1 MQKIFEKRLIML
13 KPEELTISTTQPRRH
28 FDRHELLKLE
38 NSIAINGII
47 EPLAVRKLP
56 DGKYEIIAGER
67 RFRAAKQV
75 GLRRI
80 PCVIHTVDEQSS
92 AILSLAENIQR
103 SNLSIFEEARAL
115 DKLINYYGITHSEV
129 AIKLGI
135 PQSALSDKLRLL
147 DFPKM
152 LRDKITKARLTER
165 HALMLFKVPETKREA
180 VLDHIIANELTP
192 LQTEKY
198 IEDILLEK
206 PAVTEEHKP
215 LRKQAIG
222 DVRLF
227 YNSLIKHVN
236 TLCNSGINAKL
247 RKTETEKYIEY
258 KVRIKKAVPKNED
271 CEQLKIC

>member
-1 MQKIFEKRLIML
+1 MQRIFEKRLLML

-135 PQSALSDKLRLL
+135 PQSALSNKLRLL

-152 LRDKITKARLTER
+152 LRDKITKARLTEP

-180 VLDHIIANELTP
+180 VLEHIIANELTP

-227 YNSLIKHVN
+227 YNSLTKHVN

>member
-1 MQKIFEKRLIML
+1 MQKIFEKRLLML

-152 LRDKITKARLTER
+152 LRDKITKARLTEQ

-180 VLDHIIANELTP
+180 VLEHIIANELTP
-192 LQTEKY
+192 FQTEKY

-206 PAVTEEHKP
+206 HAVTEEHKP

-227 YNSLIKHVN
+227 YNSLTKHVN

-258 KVRIKKAVPKNED
+258 KVRIKKAVPQKED

>member
-1 MQKIFEKRLIML
+1 MQKIFEKKLLML

-28 FDRHELLKLE
+28 FDQYEFLKLK
-38 NSIAINGII
+38 NSIATNGII

-92 AILSLAENIQR
+92 AILSLTENIQR

-135 PQSALSDKLRLL
+135 SPSALSGKLKLL
-147 DFPKM
+147 DFPKR
-152 LRDKITKARLTER
+152 LRDRITEARLTER
-165 HALMLFKVPETKREA
+165 HAIMLFRVPESKREA
-180 VLDHIIANELTP
+180 VLEHIITNELTP

-198 IEDILLEK
+198 INDMLFEK
-206 PAVTEEHKP
+206 PVPTEEQKP
-215 LRKQAIG
+215 IRKQAIG

-227 YNSLIKHVN
+227 YNSLSKHVN
-236 TLCNSGINAKL
+236 TLRDSGINAKL
-247 RKTETEKYIEY
+247 RKNETDKYIEY